1 MIALLAVGIALG
13 RYQTINRNH
22 GVPDPISSAVQFV
35 VGPSAAGI
43 AAAWDSAGG
52 FVDGVLSAPRLRA
65 ENADLR
71 AQIQALALYDEQVRF
86 YQAEIERLRA
96 LMDMPPVPGRRRI
109 PAAVIG
115 YFPLENRIT
124 ISAGSRQG
132 VRKDLPVV
140 TADGLVGV
148 VQTVDDNASQ
158 VTLISSAR
166 LRVGALVRRDPPPV
180 GIIRGEAPNVMML
193 EFLDSN
199 ATLQVGDL
207 VVTSGFSEFI
217 PANIPI
223 GRIVRIE
230 DDREFGAKRCQVFPN
245 VQVGSIRE
253 VMVLR

>member
-1 MIALLAVGIALG
+1 MAAGIALG
-13 RYQTINRNH
+13 RFQTINRNQ
-22 GVPDPISSAVQFV
+22 GVPDLLTSVVQTTV
-35 VGPSAAGI
+35 APTAAGL
-43 AAAWDSAGG
+43 ATAWDSAGAYA
-52 FVDGVLSAPRLRA
+52 DGVFSAPHLRA
-65 ENADLR
+65 ENARLR

-86 YQAEIERLRA
+86 YQSEIERLRT
-96 LMDMPPVPGRRRI
+96 LIDLPPLPGRRRI
-109 PAAVIG
+109 PASVIG

-132 VRKDLPVV
+132 VRRDLPVV
-140 TADGLVGV
+140 TAGGLVGV
-148 VQTVDDNASQ
+148 VQTVDAHTSQ

-199 ATLQVGDL
+199 ATVQVGDL
-207 VVTSGFSEFI
+207 VVTSGYSEFI

-223 GRIVRIE
+223 GRIVRVE
-230 DDREFGAKRCQVFPN
+230 DDREFGAKRSQVFPN